1 MVNAVEDDESYV
13 RRAHSMFHV
22 CKRAIVDS
30 WVVTVDKDRAESQ
43 SSWEEKK
50 DLRNQNVVVD
60 LDIKNEIE
68 EDHEGM
74 WTLMEMELSLM
85 YDLLYTKAGVIHTW
99 SGYGIRVASS
109 LTAAA
114 SILLFWFSSKDD
126 HSPVD
131 VAISYTLLDGALL
144 FETRSLLRAVESS

>member
-13 RRAHSMFHV
+13 RSAHPMFHV

-30 WVVTVDKDRAESQ
+30 WVVTVDKDPAENQ

-60 LDIKNEIE
+60 LDIKNETE

-99 SGYGIRVASS
+99 SGYGIRVTSS
-109 LTAAA
+109 FTAVA
-114 SILLFWFSSKDD
+114 SILLF
-126 HSPVD
+126 
-131 VAISYTLLDGALL
+131 
-144 FETRSLLRAVESS
+144 